1 MTKDLVENNFPHSGL
16 IVPMLRVG
24 MQPEPLCGSG
34 R

>member
-1 MTKDLVENNFPHSGL
+1 LTENNFPSG

-24 MQPEPLCGSG
+24 MQSEPLCGSG